1 MGVFLGQVLASKGDN
16 EKMIQDYFAKNFPDF
31 LTRKSVKELFK
42 SMIESLGG
50 DMGLGEEE
58 DSFAANAKE
67 NNQEAIDQNTGLEGN
82 QPSSSHQTQSDSMA
96 NYGEQDS
103 LLDDNSYAT
112 GVNNPDLCGQ

>member
-1 MGVFLGQVLASKGDN
+1 
-16 EKMIQDYFAKNFPDF
+16 
-31 LTRKSVKELFK
+31 
-42 SMIESLGG
+42 MIESLGG

-67 NNQEAIDQNTGLEGN
+67 NNQEDFDQNTGLESN

-112 GVNNPDLCGQ
+112 GGSNPDLRGQ